1 MAISEQMSWMRDL
14 DETFQQAVT
23 VERPHLPSEAKRRV
37 LDCVVSALS
46 STVGRLAGEAV
57 FWNLSR
63 DDIAERPDQL
73 IEGLKTMFGRGSASI
88 IEDAMTK
95 ALRKD
100 FGLPSSI
107 DGEGFICVVSRATR
121 PIG

>member
-1 MAISEQMSWMRDL
+1 L
-14 DETFQQAVT
+14 DDTFQQTVT
-23 VERPHLPSEAKRRV
+23 VEQPHLPSEAKRRV
-37 LDCVVSALS
+37 LDCVVSAFS
-46 STVGRLAGEAV
+46 STVGRRAGEAV

-73 IEGLKTMFGRGSASI
+73 IESLEIMFGGGSASI

-95 ALRKD
+95 ALRKE
-100 FGLPSSI
+100 FGLVSSI
-107 DGEGFICVVSRATR
+107 DGEGFICVISRATR